1 MGVADAI
8 QPTAHPPPVAEL
20 ARDLA
25 PPACVAK
32 TLSVRDTDI
41 QPALVMGAMLQSR
54 MLGACTG
61 MRRSAQW
68 SVAACRFCQERL
80 DTMRRGDHEIYTPRQ
95 SGASRWC
102 DWATISK
109 NVRTMDHVRPS
120 DHPNAGNDIRWQ
132 RSVVAPAPARDHRAL
147 PKRGV
152 IGTTG
157 TTAYRSS
164 PRLRRCQV
172 HSRRV

>member
-8 QPTAHPPPVAEL
+8 QPTAHPPPVAGQDWL
-20 ARDLA
+20 AISA

-32 TLSVRDTDI
+32 TLSVGDTDI

-54 MLGACTG
+54 MLGACAG

-109 NVRTMDHVRPS
+109 NVCTMDHVRPS

-152 IGTTG
+152 TG
-157 TTAYRSS
+157 TTACRSS